1 MSIGLSSISTSP
13 FIWLALIVIAVIVIY
28 VIVRFFFQHI
38 LKFLVQGCLV
48 LLVIAALLALLHY
61 FKVF

>member
-1 MSIGLSSISTSP
+1 MSIDLSSISTSP
-13 FIWLALIVIAVIVIY
+13 FIWLALIVIAIIVIY
-28 VIVRFFFQHI
+28 VVVRFFFQHV

>member
-1 MSIGLSSISTSP
+1 MSIDLSSISTSP
-13 FIWLALIVIAVIVIY
+13 FIWLALIVIAIIVIY
-28 VIVRFFFQHI
+28 VVVRFFFQYV

>member
-13 FIWLALIVIAVIVIY
+13 FIWLALIVIAVIVVY
-28 VIVRFFFQHI
+28 VVVRFFFQHV

-48 LLVIAALLALLHY
+48 LLVIAAVLALLHY

>member
-1 MSIGLSSISTSP
+1 MSIGFSSISTSP
-13 FIWLALIVIAVIVIY
+13 FIWLILIVIAVIVVY
-28 VIVRFFFQHI
+28 VVVRFFFQHV

-48 LLVIAALLALLHY
+48 LLVIVALLALLHY

>member
-1 MSIGLSSISTSP
+1 MSIGLSSIFTSP

-28 VIVRFFFQHI
+28 VVVRFFFQHV

>member
-1 MSIGLSSISTSP
+1 MFINLSSISTSP
-13 FIWLALIVIAVIVIY
+13 FIWLILIVIAVIVVY
-28 VIVRFFFQHI
+28 VVVRFFFQHI

-61 FKVF
+61 LKIF

>member
-13 FIWLALIVIAVIVIY
+13 FIWLILIVIAVIIVY
-28 VIVRFFFQHI
+28 VVVRFFFQHV

>member
-1 MSIGLSSISTSP
+1 MSISLSSISTSP
-13 FIWLALIVIAVIVIY
+13 FIWLILIVLAVLIVY
-28 VIVRFFFQHI
+28 VFVRFFFQHV

-48 LLVIAALLALLHY
+48 LLVIAAVLALLHY

>member
-1 MSIGLSSISTSP
+1 MSIDLSSISTSP

-28 VIVRFFFQHI
+28 VVVRFFFQHV